1 MVQRGSVRRYP
12 RMARVNEVVRE
23 VIADELE
30 RLSDPRL
37 GLVTVTGVDVSAD
50 LRHATV
56 YYSALDSGREQ
67 PKRSRRRGAQPVG
80 AREVDATPT
89 EEAQAEFKKQT
100 GAALRSAAPHLRTAL
115 GRQVRLKYVPE
126 LHFRE
131 DPAIEQGQRV
141 EAIIRELHL
150 QENQRP
156 EDQRQDTE

>member
-1 MVQRGSVRRYP
+1 VVQRGSVRRYP
-12 RMARVNEVVRE
+12 RMVRVNEVVRE
-23 VIADELE
+23 VVADELE

-67 PKRSRRRGAQPVG
+67 PKRSRRRGAQSVDEP
-80 AREVDATPT
+80 EVTATDT
-89 EEAQAEFKKQT
+89 THVQAEFKSQT
-100 GAALRSAAPHLRTAL
+100 DAALRSAAPHIRTAL

-131 DPAIEQGQRV
+131 DPAIEQGERV
-141 EAIIRELHL
+141 EAIIRELHS
-150 QENQRP
+150 R
-156 EDQRQDTE
+156 EDQRRGRA